1 MVRVLRRGSKGFTLI
16 ELLIVI
22 AIIGILAAIAIPAY
36 TGYTKKARLSGVVHA
51 MGGLKNAI
59 VAYLNE
65 KGPAAAQS
73 VRGAND
79 VKKEF
84 GFDFP
89 TQYIDPQTSPSV
101 NIQASQDGSG
111 FYDVTITVTIRNI
124 SGLPVNNV
132 TLTGKKVGTPDAEWT
147 WGPEDMKEY
156 LPKS

>member
-65 KGPAAAQS
+65 KGS
-73 VRGAND
+73 VPEQPVAGADN

-89 TQYIDPQTSPSV
+89 TQYIDPQSSPSV
-101 NIQASQDGSG
+101 NIQARQDGS
-111 FYDVTITVTIRNI
+111 YDVTITVTIRNI
-124 SGLPVNNV
+124 SGLPADNV
-132 TLTGKKVGTPDAEWT
+132 TLTGTKVGAPDAQWT
-147 WGPEDMKEY
+147 WGPEAMKEY